1 MRLIKLGL
9 ISIVV
14 LFVVVVL
21 LSLLIPS
28 HVRISRAVNISAN
41 IDSLVNNVADI
52 RQWKNWNSMV
62 NDSAIGNPFYDYKVF
77 HSDQLQVELRS
88 FKNDTVKT
96 VWRQQNGKEIVGVLT
111 WHTSG
116 NATVVQWYFDFYQK
130 WYPWEKFGSIIF
142 DKQLGPSMEKSL
154 AALKKRLEERP

>member
-1 MRLIKLGL
+1 MRLIKLGI

-14 LFVVVVL
+14 LFVVVLL

-28 HVRISRAVNISAN
+28 HVRVSRAINITAGA
-41 IDSLVNNVADI
+41 DSVINNLADL
-52 RQWKNWNSMV
+52 RQWRNWNQMV
-62 NDSAIGNPFYDYKVF
+62 NDTGLTNAEYDVKAF
-77 HSDQLQVELRS
+77 RSDQLQVQQRS

-96 VWRQQNGKEIVGVLT
+96 VWIQNGKEIVSVLT
-111 WHTSG
+111 WHSSG
-116 NATVVQWYFDFYQK
+116 HTTVVQWYFDFYQQ

-154 AALKKRLEERP
+154 ASLKKRLEERP